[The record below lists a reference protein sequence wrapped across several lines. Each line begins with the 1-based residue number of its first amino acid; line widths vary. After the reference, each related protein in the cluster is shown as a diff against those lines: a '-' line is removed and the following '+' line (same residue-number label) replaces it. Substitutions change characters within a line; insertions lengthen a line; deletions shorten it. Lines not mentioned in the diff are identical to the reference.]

1 MSKRVIL
8 VVEDEPFIRSIA
20 AEMLQDAGCEAID
33 FETADAASTYDSSRR
48 VAQGGVGDLPI
59 GTEQVRIAE
68 LLYDVENLAR
78 QCAGSCP

>member
-33 FETADAASTYDSSRR
+33 FETADAASTYDLPRPTMRGVVSRL
-48 VAQGGVGDLPI
+48 VV
-59 GTEQVRIAE
+59 
-68 LLYDVENLAR
+68 
-78 QCAGSCP
+78 